1 MRFRSA
7 NRFDPTE
14 IERRQDPE
22 KEMRGDLLFFTILL
36 IVAILWIYVI
46 PNYVYLSLPVLGH
59 SMEPTFRNSGDTV
72 GVLRLTGYAYG
83 DIVIAYSNDGTLV
96 IKRVLALG
104 GDTITQVD
112 EHTVRI
118 EQEDGEVIVLKSP
131 FCSTKHRQYLYD
143 ANISIEYC
151 NCNSFGVVLNGSGNE
166 TDLSKN
172 NSAYIESSIIASFNT
187 LSELF
192 NNFLNYGNEESFQEC
207 WKIEVGSSEYSVYSQ
222 FFGKATEIF
231 EKAKI
236 SIGDGNK
243 NIESSVI
250 IGINNPYCI
259 TFEDDKHWEYS
270 ELQTVV
276 ARLFGYSDIDMFTQY
291 SQKIIDTYLQD
302 SENIE
307 NENLKFDGVIH
318 TANGSFVLP
327 FAFKTNEGTTVR
339 SFVIINASG
348 KMFIWLD
355 NIGAAFKATNVYN
368 DFYNPNV
375 EDNDVNS
382 IEIYGRCTLFEESRE
397 TYIYGQN
404 DSANNGKTWHLEE
417 DEVFLAGDHREVS
430 KDSFDYGPIGRSQ
443 LVGRVILLFRDGG
456 ISRVVN
462 TWADLFTALPSSE
475 SPALTPLPAPGS
487 ETLSGL
493 SAAA

>member
-7 NRFDPTE
+7 NRFDPAE

-118 EQEDGEVIVLKSP
+118 EQEDGEVIVL
-131 FCSTKHRQYLYD
+131 Q
-143 ANISIEYC
+143 
-151 NCNSFGVVLNGSGNE
+151 NE
-166 TDLSKN
+166 
-172 NSAYIESSIIASFNT
+172 
-187 LSELF
+187 
-192 NNFLNYGNEESFQEC
+192 
-207 WKIEVGSSEYSVYSQ
+207 
-222 FFGKATEIF
+222 
-231 EKAKI
+231 
-236 SIGDGNK
+236 
-243 NIESSVI
+243 
-250 IGINNPYCI
+250 P
-259 TFEDDKHWEYS
+259 
-270 ELQTVV
+270 
-276 ARLFGYSDIDMFTQY
+276 
-291 SQKIIDTYLQD
+291 
-302 SENIE
+302 
-307 NENLKFDGVIH
+307 
-318 TANGSFVLP
+318 
-327 FAFKTNEGTTVR
+327 
-339 SFVIINASG
+339 
-348 KMFIWLD
+348 
-355 NIGAAFKATNVYN
+355 
-368 DFYNPNV
+368 
-375 EDNDVNS
+375 
-382 IEIYGRCTLFEESRE
+382 
-397 TYIYGQN
+397 YIYGQN

-430 KDSFDYGPIGRSQ
+430 QDSFDYGPIGRSQ

-456 ISRVVN
+456 ISRVFN

-475 SPALTPLPAPGS
+475 SPDLTPMPAPGS